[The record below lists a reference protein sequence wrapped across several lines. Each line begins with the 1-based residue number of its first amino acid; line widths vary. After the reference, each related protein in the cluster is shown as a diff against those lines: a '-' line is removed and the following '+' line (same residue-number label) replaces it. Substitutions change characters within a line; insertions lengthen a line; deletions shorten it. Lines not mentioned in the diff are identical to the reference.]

1 MARFSD
7 SCPQAKTVRIITLK
21 VKKLIK
27 PAAGKR
33 PLGPDNELLID
44 RAFPITH
51 TINLADRYPHRMS
64 QLGQVVV
71 VSITQLKYSRPDYH
85 GGTFLYAIWHIL

>member
-1 MARFSD
+1 VARFGD
-7 SCPQAKTVRIITLK
+7 SCPQAKAVRIITLK

-27 PAAGKR
+27 PAAGES

-51 TINLADRYPHRMS
+51 AINLADRYPHRMS
-64 QLGQVVV
+64 QLGQVAV